1 MEDITVLIIE
11 PGKEPYVKAIS
22 SDLKSLQQEVGG
34 YIQTIYPWEDLVAV
48 ICNDEGKLNGLA
60 LNRALRDEDGHIYD
74 VIAGTF
80 IIAGLSDDNFA
91 SLSSKEVEKFSK
103 LFELP
108 EIFIKTDN
116 DVIVVQIIE

>member
-1 MEDITVLIIE
+1 MNDITVLIVE
-11 PGKEPYVKAIS
+11 PSKEPYVKTIS

-34 YIQTIYPWEDLVAV
+34 YIQTIYPWEDPVAV
-48 ICNDEGKLNGLA
+48 ICNDDGKLNGLA
-60 LNRALRDEDGHIYD
+60 LNRALRDEEGHIYD

-91 SLSSKEVEKFSK
+91 SLSSKEIEKFSK

-108 EIFIKTDN
+108 EIFMKADN

>member
-1 MEDITVLIIE
+1 MNDITVLIVE
-11 PGKEPYVKAIS
+11 PGKEPYVKSIS
-22 SDLKSLQQEVGG
+22 SDLKSLQREVGG
-34 YIQTIYPWEDLVAV
+34 YIQTIYPWEDPVAI

-60 LNRALRDEDGHIYD
+60 LNRALRDEDGHIHD

-91 SLSSKEVEKFSK
+91 SLSSKKIEKFSK
-103 LFELP
+103 FFELP
-108 EIFIKTDN
+108 EIFMKVDN